1 MALLDPKG
9 QWNLRTVL
17 GIDPLSENFTCIG
30 MAVTKRDRCRLRLD
44 CMDCMVANELLNVIT
59 AEETR
64 RTSNGL
70 YRLARLLLCQEY
82 HQYQADDIVRQWTAK
97 IQDSMQKEKD
107 QAVHKGLVLDLQAE
121 LQADHKYLQADHRY
135 LQTDHKHLQE
145 DHKYLQADH
154 KYLQA
159 EHAKLQAERTV
170 LQAEYTELQTGHA
183 GLQAEH
189 AELKAEHAKLQ
200 AEHAEFQAEHVE
212 FLAEHAELQADYAA
226 LNNKFETL
234 RKNQAESKLG
244 ALSQILRY
252 AKVPDL
258 NNLRSF
264 TGVKR
269 FVIRSNALNSLWRQL
284 DRVMHP
290 DHDVC
295 SIIPASAVTYAMDNN
310 RVVKFTP
317 WTMVTHPGLIDRMK
331 NILEKWI
338 GNPIIWWPL
347 QPPRARCANG
357 HTRISWSCV
366 G

>member
-1 MALLDPKG
+1 
-9 QWNLRTVL
+9 
-17 GIDPLSENFTCIG
+17 
-30 MAVTKRDRCRLRLD
+30 
-44 CMDCMVANELLNVIT
+44 MDCIAANLFLNAMT
-59 AEETR
+59 AHETR
-64 RTSNGL
+64 PINLHL
-70 YRLARLLLCQEY
+70 YRLATLLLCQDF
-82 HQYQADDIVRQWTAK
+82 HQDQADEIVRQWTAK
-97 IQDSMQKEKD
+97 IQESMQKEKD
-107 QAVHKGLVLDLQAE
+107 QTVHKKLELE
-121 LQADHKYLQADHRY
+121 LQAGHKYLQAEHAE
-135 LQTDHKHLQE
+135 LQE
-145 DHKYLQADH
+145 ERTVLQAGH
-154 KYLQA
+154 AKLQAERTVLQA

-170 LQAEYTELQTGHA
+170 LQAGYTELQTGHA
-183 GLQAEH
+183 QLQAEH

-200 AEHAEFQAEHVE
+200 AEHAKLQAEHAEFQAGHAEFQAEHVE
-212 FLAEHAELQADYAA
+212 FQAEHAELQADYAA

-234 RKNQAESKLG
+234 RKNQAESKNKLG

-252 AKVPDL
+252 TKVPDL
-258 NNLRSF
+258 NNLWPF
-264 TGVKR
+264 TGVER
-269 FVIRSNALNSLWRQL
+269 FVVRSNALKSRWRQL

-331 NILEKWI
+331 NNLEKWI